1 MHGPTEFSDVEG
13 FGLASKV
20 RSARFVA
27 CISDYCRSQLM
38 ALVEPEHW
46 AKLHLVR
53 MSVDPDRYPPMI
65 EERRARAPGPL
76 RVLFVGRL
84 VPEKGPGVLLD
95 AAAAMSRP
103 IELRV
108 VGDGPLR
115 DVLAAQ
121 VERLGLRDRVVL
133 TGPLGQNEL
142 PEQYAWADA
151 FCLPSFA
158 EGLPVVLM
166 EAMSTGLPVVTTRIA
181 GIPELVEDGV
191 SGLTVFPGRP
201 DLVAA
206 ALTALAE
213 DPELRFRLGGTAQA
227 TVRAKHAPG
236 PNAAV
241 LTGLIAS

>member
-1 MHGPTEFSDVEG
+1 MHGPTEFSDVVG

-53 MSVDPDRYPPMI
+53 MSVDPDRYPLMI
-65 EERRARAPGPL
+65 EERRARALGPL

-84 VPEKGPGVLLD
+84 VPEKGPGLLLD
-95 AAAAMSRP
+95 AAAAMSLP
-103 IELRV
+103 IEVRV
-108 VGDGPLR
+108 VGGGPLR
-115 DVLAAQ
+115 DGLAAQ
-121 VERLGLRDRVVL
+121 VERLGLRDNVVL
-133 TGPLGQNEL
+133 TGPLGQDEL
-142 PEQYAWADA
+142 PEQYAWADV

-191 SGLTVFPGRP
+191 SGLAVVPGRP
-201 DLVAA
+201 DLVAE
-206 ALTALAE
+206 ALTALAK
-213 DPELRFRLGGTAQA
+213 DPELRFRLGDTAQA
-227 TVRAKHAPG
+227 MVRARHTPG
-236 PNAAV
+236 PNAAI
-241 LTGLIAS
+241 LAGLIAG